1 MINWVTILRTLGPE
15 LANIVSAAAPAF
27 TARKGMVDQ
36 QITELQQ
43 AVVGH
48 SSAIKEV
55 ADKGQQ
61 IAKAVE
67 ELVVANQAISAAQQ
81 EILTSLRRAQFLA
94 IAALAIAI
102 IAIITGLA
110 AVALR

>member
-48 SSAIKEV
+48 SSSIKDV
-55 ADKGQQ
+55 AETGQQ
-61 IAKAVE
+61 IAKALE
-67 ELVVANQAISAAQQ
+67 ELVVANQAVSAAQQ
-81 EILTSLRRAQFLA
+81 DVVTSLRRVQLVA
-94 IAALAIAI
+94 IAALATAI
-102 IAIITGLA
+102 IAIVVGVA
-110 AVALR
+110 ALVLR

>member
-36 QITELQQ
+36 QIAELQQ

-48 SSAIKEV
+48 SSSIKEV
-55 ADKGQQ
+55 AETGQQ
-61 IAKAVE
+61 IAKALE
-67 ELVVANQAISAAQQ
+67 ELVVANQAIGAAQQ
-81 EILTSLRRAQFLA
+81 EIVNRLRRTQLLA
-94 IAALAIAI
+94 TAALAIAI
-102 IAIITGLA
+102 IALVLGVA
-110 AVALR
+110 AVVLR